1 MKSSIILVALLSLT
15 AAKSVE
21 DALLKNG
28 LQSKFKDERNSLEG
42 DKLTAI
48 NTEINEF
55 VDKICENFPAFA
67 EKSKLEPILLDN
79 IKQQFLTASIELTH
93 GKLNGLSHVYRDGDV
108 TVTYDR
114 NANIITL
121 NLPLLFKKLSFTYD
135 YHVVVFLVGPT
146 GGLTGSIDNF
156 RLSINLS
163 LDLNKYQAKLNKIK
177 TSNSGHI
184 TVKFDG
190 HLSDVILNIMSQ
202 FVTTALHPI
211 LQGFIEAI
219 VKNASNKVVDG
230 VNKVIDEILNPDV
243 IKNFDLTQYQQY
255 LR

>member
-79 IKQQFLTASIELTH
+79 IKQQ
-93 GKLNGLSHVYRDGDV
+93 
-108 TVTYDR
+108 
-114 NANIITL
+114 
-121 NLPLLFKKLSFTYD
+121 FTYD